1 MKKNSYNLTS
11 VHKKNLYTDTPVGKK
26 SLQTDTTSHK
36 ESLYDLTPIKEVYSK
51 LPDGRQ
57 FLITYYNLDMILAI
71 GYRVKSSKAIAFR
84 RWASSVLSQYIRK
97 GYAINENRLKET
109 EGAII
114 QIINN
119 QRSLDERMNKLER
132 DYFERPFME
141 KAFDQGQYFDAY
153 EFFCSLVNDAK
164 KSVCIIDPYFDTK
177 GLRIVEKINK
187 DNIDVTIIIS
197 KQAGLNEHDI
207 ELFEKQYFPVRV
219 FVNNDIHD
227 RFIVM
232 DNEVIYS
239 NGTSFNYMGRKLFH
253 VSRVTTDRLKTSIL
267 NIVNDTITK

>member
-1 MKKNSYNLTS
+1 MAL
-11 VHKKNLYTDTPVGKK
+11 
-26 SLQTDTTSHK
+26 
-36 ESLYDLTPIKEVYSK
+36 
-51 LPDGRQ
+51 
-57 FLITYYNLDMILAI
+57 
-71 GYRVKSSKAIAFR
+71 VKPYVAKAIPTNWLINAAHETTLTIYLP
-84 RWASSVLSQYIRK
+84 ASLVVTS
-97 GYAINENRLKET
+97 NLK
-109 EGAII
+109 
-114 QIINN
+114 NDCKDLN
-119 QRSLDERMNKLER
+119 WPVNL
-132 DYFERPFME
+132 
-141 KAFDQGQYFDAY
+141 
-153 EFFCSLVNDAK
+153 FFCSLINDAK